1 MKLILAALI
10 LLFASISRLVVIHDG
25 KLSEKEVVV
34 SIPVNECYRY
44 VTDPQTYPRWIPS
57 VLSIENMKQ
66 PFHISIGEE
75 FVIVIDYG
83 FLGTMSYIAQILS
96 VQPNIGFTFIL
107 NDWLE
112 TKFDFTFV
120 SMDEEKSKMKLT
132 ISSNKNNLLY
142 KHIILPIAH
151 LYYSNWLTQ
160 CLLRFQL
167 AYS

>member
-1 MKLILAALI
+1 M
-10 LLFASISRLVVIHDG
+10 
-25 KLSEKEVVV
+25 
-34 SIPVNECYRY
+34 
-44 VTDPQTYPRWIPS
+44 PS
-57 VLSIENMKQ
+57 VLSIENVRQ
-66 PFHISIGEE
+66 PFHASIGEE

-83 FLGTMSYIAQILS
+83 FLGTMSYTAQILS
-96 VQPNIGFTFIL
+96 IQPNVDFTFIL

-112 TKFDFTFV
+112 TKFSFTFV
-120 SMDEEKSKMKLT
+120 AMDEEKSQMKLT